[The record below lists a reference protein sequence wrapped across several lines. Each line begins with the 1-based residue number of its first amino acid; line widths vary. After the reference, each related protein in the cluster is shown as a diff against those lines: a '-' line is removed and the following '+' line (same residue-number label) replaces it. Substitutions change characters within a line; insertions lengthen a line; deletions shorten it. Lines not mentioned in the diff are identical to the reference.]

1 MEGSDSRTQ
10 AIASAFHAIGV
21 SRVQA
26 AAAAV
31 PLDADRYVSV
41 IEEAWEEKSDRA
53 SAITIFALFD
63 DFLLEV
69 LKRHFNPD
77 IQGGLE
83 SLFEGSGFLS
93 TAHSRIKLAAA
104 LSWVLTANYHDLN
117 IFRQIRNRFAHH
129 IDTKSFNDKIIAGYI
144 SSLPKLPEYFFAPT
158 IGRSK
163 TVQPRAVLYNDH
175 AMFLFACLFH
185 TLMPH
190 AIRHMV
196 DPTAVWTDFDSKP
209 ENLRTTVFK
218 LAALMGKI
226 FGSQPEGTTETDR
239 S

>member
-1 MEGSDSRTQ
+1 MEGSDSRTR

-31 PLDADRYVSV
+31 QLDADRYVSV

-69 LKRHFNPD
+69 LKRHFNPG
-77 IQGGLE
+77 IQGGFE

-104 LSWVLTANYHDLN
+104 LSWILTANYHDLN
-117 IFRQIRNRFAHH
+117 ILRQIRNRFAHH

-144 SSLPKLPEYFFAPT
+144 SSLPKLPDYFMHLPLGDRKLSNRERFFIMSMLCFYSLVYST
-158 IGRSK
+158 
-163 TVQPRAVLYNDH
+163 
-175 AMFLFACLFH
+175 

-209 ENLRTTVFK
+209 ENLQTTALK
-218 LAALMGKI
+218 LAAVMGKI
-226 FGSQPEGTTETDR
+226 FGSQPEGTTEADR